1 MGSCVL
7 TKGKRQGVS
16 VVHVHSG
23 RGSSADRGAPVRG
36 AGRVRGGDRH
46 TLGGMLLKKK
56 NMCFG
61 GHGGRALLPCYFTML
76 FKVSVECGD
85 VLPCPLAS
93 LKLGAIEA
101 EGGCDKLHE
110 VWTVEERELKLQPG
124 ATCYTAKDNISF
136 HN

>member
-46 TLGGMLLKKK
+46 RGNAFEEKTCVLEGTGVV
-56 NMCFG
+56 
-61 GHGGRALLPCYFTML
+61 RYSRVTML
-76 FKVSVECGD
+76 FKVSRPRGD
-85 VLPCPLAS
+85 VLPW
-93 LKLGAIEA
+93 
-101 EGGCDKLHE
+101 LH
-110 VWTVEERELKLQPG
+110 
-124 ATCYTAKDNISF
+124 
-136 HN
+136 